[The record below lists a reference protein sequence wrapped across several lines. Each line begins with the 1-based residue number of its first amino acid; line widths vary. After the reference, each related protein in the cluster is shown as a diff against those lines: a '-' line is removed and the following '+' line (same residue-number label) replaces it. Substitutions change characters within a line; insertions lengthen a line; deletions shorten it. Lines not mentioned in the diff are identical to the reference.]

1 MTSAFLPLLLSVSAV
16 SLTAAARTL
25 NQEGPSVPPLVG
37 DEKLEKRTARALKYI
52 GSPIT
57 AMTAAPI
64 APFGAMGGMMHTT
77 GLDNLYLRPESP
89 FGWVANIETL
99 SRADV
104 SEAHIDEWRYA
115 TIVEAGNI
123 TTPPPFKLANYYVPE
138 LGGVTRLSQYN
149 SIEDLC
155 GTFFR
160 QMTYKQADDLYASGA
175 KSIRRHPKGKT
186 RGCVVGDDF
195 WATQAAFLPWDGKVF
210 QPNGR
215 MSNVA
220 DNMYGIP
227 GFDITTVPGTYGLG
241 RSWRNVTE
249 KAIVVQYPPDPFWIM
264 QSRINTLNMMPGNFP
279 DYRDEIREVP
289 SMPGLFMGKM
299 YVRPYSGGDVWQGP
313 NPGPY
318 RWLGVH
324 FVVMQTEEGAD
335 QYDKMLDCDKGINNA
350 EFCPDG
356 ELLVGNLASTVG
368 RFIPGTEGN
377 IYSDVINGDV
387 EALGRAIRG
396 YGLLDQTGDG
406 VEQIET
412 GEVQDIPGAE
422 TLLAEVREAR
432 RDAAI
437 RRTAAETTGFAV
449 NGVTRN
455 SAAEAKPAPEGS

>member
-1 MTSAFLPLLLSVSAV
+1 M
-16 SLTAAARTL
+16 
-25 NQEGPSVPPLVG
+25 NQEGPAVPPLVG

-264 QSRINTLNMMPGNFP
+264 QSRINTLNMMPGKFYTSQP
-279 DYRDEIREVP
+279 
-289 SMPGLFMGKM
+289 
-299 YVRPYSGGDVWQGP
+299 
-313 NPGPY
+313 
-318 RWLGVH
+318 
-324 FVVMQTEEGAD
+324 FVAD
-335 QYDKMLDCDKGINNA
+335 NI
-350 EFCPDG
+350 
-356 ELLVGNLASTVG
+356 TV
-368 RFIPGTEGN
+368 TH
-377 IYSDVINGDV
+377 
-387 EALGRAIRG
+387 
-396 YGLLDQTGDG
+396 
-406 VEQIET
+406 
-412 GEVQDIPGAE
+412 
-422 TLLAEVREAR
+422 
-432 RDAAI
+432 
-437 RRTAAETTGFAV
+437 
-449 NGVTRN
+449 
-455 SAAEAKPAPEGS
+455 